1 MSKTCEYVTLHGK
14 RHFEDVIKLRI
25 KLGDCPALFKCAQCD
40 HKCPFKTDP
49 GGSESDRKTEAEVG
63 LYGQPLEAG
72 KDKEME
78 SPLDLPEGIQ
88 PLTSDLQ
95 NY

>member
-1 MSKTCEYVTLHGK
+1 M
-14 RHFEDVIKLRI
+14 IKLRI
-25 KLGDCPALFKCAQCD
+25 LKLEDCPALFKSTQCD
-40 HKCPFKTDP
+40 HKCPYERDP

-63 LYGQPLEAG
+63 LGGQPLEPG

-78 SPLDLPEGIQ
+78 SPLELPEVIQ

>member
-1 MSKTCEYVTLHGK
+1 M
-14 RHFEDVIKLRI
+14 IKLRI

-40 HKCPFKTDP
+40 HKCPF
-49 GGSESDRKTEAEVG
+49 KTEAEVG